1 MSTDA
6 PVFIGID
13 VSKEWVDVAVHST
26 GDIWRVSQD
35 QEGIDALIPQL
46 QSLNPQCVVM
56 EATGGYEMPL
66 STALAAAGIPVAV
79 VNPRQVRDFARSQGK
94 LAKTDRIDAVVIAH
108 FGEVSGLV
116 GQPLVPA
123 AARELEALVTRRRQV
138 IQMRTAELQHRQRTL
153 PFVQHRIDRNLA
165 ALDEELRDLDGE
177 LTRRLRESPL
187 WREREEL
194 LRSVP
199 GIGSVTVFSLLAD
212 LPELGSLDRREAAAI
227 VGVAPFN
234 RDSGKFRGSRR
245 CWGGRAHVRAALYM
259 AALVGVRH
267 NSILKAF
274 YERLV
279 RAGKAKKV
287 ALTACMRKLLTILN
301 AMLKHHTTWNPHHA

>member
-13 VSKEWVDVAVHST
+13 VSKDWVDVAVRST
-26 GDIWRVSQD
+26 GDTWRVNQD
-35 QEGIDALIPQL
+35 QEGIDALIIEF
-46 QSLNPQCVVM
+46 QSLKPQCVVM

-79 VNPRQVRDFARSQGK
+79 VNPRQVREFARSQGK
-94 LAKTDRIDAVVIAH
+94 LAKTDRIDAAVIAH
-108 FGEVSGLV
+108 FGEVSDV
-116 GQPLVPA
+116 VAQPLVPA

-138 IQMRTAELQHRQRTL
+138 IQMRTAELQRRQRTL
-153 PFVQHRIDRNLA
+153 PVVQRRIDRFLAIPGRGAARPRQRADA
-165 ALDEELRDLDGE
+165 ALAGE
-177 LTRRLRESPL
+177 SGVAREGEAVEQRARHRVGDHL
-187 WREREEL
+187 QL
-194 LRSVP
+194 A
-199 GIGSVTVFSLLAD
+199 AD

-245 CWGGRAHVRAALYM
+245 CWGGRGHVRAALYM
-259 AALVGVRH
+259 ATLVGVRY
-267 NSILKAF
+267 NPILKAF

-301 AMLKHHTTWNPHHA
+301 AMLKHHTTWNAQIA